1 MSAIT
6 LQLETVIESI
16 TRSFRDEFGDLT
28 SENLNRKPRPD
39 AWSIGQVIHHL
50 ITVNKTYFPIV
61 DAVRKGNYKIP
72 FWGRSEAIAGFLG
85 NSLLKYVGPDYKPR
99 TKTFAVWQPSSS
111 AIDADIVSQFIIHQS
126 ELIRFI
132 KSCED
137 LVARGVVISSPGSRF
152 VVYKLEKA
160 FEIIV
165 AHEQRHLVQARN
177 VHRQMEIL
185 FKK

>member
-6 LQLETVIESI
+6 LQLETAIESI

-28 SENLNRKPRPD
+28 SEKLNWKPRPD

-50 ITVNKTYFPIV
+50 ITVNNTYFPV
-61 DAVRKGNYKIP
+61 ADAVRKGNYKIP
-72 FWGRSEAIAGFLG
+72 FWGKSEAIARFLG

-111 AIDADIVSQFIIHQS
+111 TIDADMVNQFVNHQS
-126 ELIRFI
+126 ELIHFI

-137 LVARGVVISSPGSRF
+137 LVTRGVVIRSPGSRF

-165 AHEQRHLVQARN
+165 AHEQRHLIQARN
-177 VHRQMEIL
+177 VRHEMEIL